1 MPSVCD
7 TKPNRPKRPPHNR
20 AVFQPLAVLFLAILA
35 LGISASA
42 FAADPVGEPIHRFY
56 LQEGLVGLVE
66 PAGGLV
72 ILDNKSGTPLL
83 RTTLQSL
90 ADSRRRRDTDFFH
103 DTTAEGAAGGHRGFS
118 ARADDDQD
126 GLVDEDPLDGID
138 NDNDGLVD
146 EDYAAIGDAMV
157 AVHIKEPGGGGRS
170 VGLEYYHWAY
180 PHLMSAVFLSL
191 GGNSDPSGEATYSI
205 NTSGEPWLE
214 AEIRSARHSMGGRPV
229 KGGQTAHVSRVLLDG
244 DSVATDPCDPSA
256 AKWLGVMI
264 LGTDSPSRFLREGFR
279 LDLPFGEEAAPL
291 VICVADSWLQ
301 MNRILSEARSVYQGM
316 TDPVD
321 GRRAP
326 WIVPPACSACRSA
339 STPAFALE
347 RGPAGGATLT
357 ADIVPGQCGLVDP
370 DLFAVDNLYLGP
382 PGVIR
387 WQPSAGKEIQIAWTC
402 PTPQLIESGGLN
414 KPGMWSLFDDL
425 VRHQAHGRLTL
436 EFASPKDV
444 VAARAVADGPAPTEL
459 TGRFLD
465 GRPLRAELGTSV
477 PPKPEVEIAVEP
489 AAAPEPDPATV
500 EKLEQGYKL
509 ERKMLLEEEGRQIR
523 LSPEL
528 LTGWPNPFND
538 IINIRFTVPRTM
550 QEAFVWKDNEGE
562 KMDIDLEGDVPWSG
576 GQPDMSV
583 KIYSLNGQE
592 LVTLFSGTEGVG
604 EYSAYWNG
612 TDAFGRKVASG
623 TYFCKLQMDDWSV
636 TQRLVFIR

>member
-1 MPSVCD
+1 MPSVSD
-7 TKPNRPKRPPHNR
+7 INPNRPEWPPHNR
-20 AVFQPLAVLFLAILA
+20 AVFQPLAVLFLAFLA
-35 LGISASA
+35 LGMSAPA
-42 FAADPVGEPIHRFY
+42 FAADPIGEPIHRFSI
-56 LQEGLVGLVE
+56 QEGLAGLVE
-66 PAGGLV
+66 ADGGLI

-90 ADSRRRRDTDFFH
+90 ADSRRRRDADFFH
-103 DTTAEGAAGGHRGFS
+103 RTTAEGAIGGHRGFS
-118 ARADDDQD
+118 ALADDDRD
-126 GLVDEDPLDGID
+126 GLIDEDPLDGID

-157 AVHIKEPGGGGRS
+157 AVHIKEPGGVDRS

-180 PHLMSAVFLSL
+180 SHLTSAVFLSL
-191 GGNSDPSGEATYSI
+191 GGNSDSTGEATYSI
-205 NTSGEPWLE
+205 NTSGGEWLE
-214 AEIRSARHSMGGRPV
+214 TEIRSARHSMGGRPV
-229 KGGQTAHVSRVLLDG
+229 KGSQTAHVSRVLLDG
-244 DSVATDPCDPSA
+244 DSLATDPCDPSA

-264 LGTDSPSRFLREGFR
+264 LGNNSSSRFLRDGFR
-279 LDLPFGEEAAPL
+279 LDLPFGEEDAPL

-301 MNRILSEARSVYQGM
+301 LSRILSEARSVYQGM

-347 RGPAGGATLT
+347 RGPGGEMTLT
-357 ADIVPGQCGLVDP
+357 ADIMPGQRGLVDP
-370 DLFAVDNLYLGP
+370 DLFAVDNRYLGP
-382 PGVIR
+382 PRDIR

-402 PTPQLIESGGLN
+402 PTPEIIQSDGLH

-436 EFASPKDV
+436 TFAPPTDV
-444 VAARAVADGPAPTEL
+444 VVARSIADGPAPTEL

-465 GRPLRAELGTSV
+465 GRPLRVELGASV
-477 PPKPEVEIAVEP
+477 PPKPEVEIVVEP
-489 AAAPEPDPATV
+489 AVAPEPVPAMV
-500 EKLEQGYKL
+500 EKMEQGYEQ
-509 ERKMLLEEEGRQIR
+509 ERKKLLEEEGQQIS

-528 LTGWPNPFND
+528 LIGWPNPFND
-538 IINIRFTVPRTM
+538 TINIRFRVPSAM

-562 KMDIDLEGDVPWSG
+562 KMDTDLEGDVPWSG
-576 GQPDMSV
+576 GQPDVSV
-583 KIYSLNGQE
+583 KIYSLSGQE

-604 EYSAYWNG
+604 EYSAHWNG